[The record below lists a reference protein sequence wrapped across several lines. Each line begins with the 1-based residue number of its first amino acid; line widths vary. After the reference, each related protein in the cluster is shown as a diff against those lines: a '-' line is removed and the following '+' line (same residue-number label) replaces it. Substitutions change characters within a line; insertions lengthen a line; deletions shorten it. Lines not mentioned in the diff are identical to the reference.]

1 MNFPCHCVVFGRTS
15 KRDLPDVLPKLF
27 IKFSKDIAG
36 GMSYLS
42 KKNFIHRDL
51 AARNIL
57 LTQDLTCKASTKLY
71 SECTFNFPLWQQSSV
86 EYLKCLMI
94 IIYMTVILLH

>member
-1 MNFPCHCVVFGRTS
+1 MS
-15 KRDLPDVLPKLF
+15 KRDLPDVVPKLF

-57 LTQDLTCKASTKLY
+57 LTHDLTCK
-71 SECTFNFPLWQQSSV
+71 V
-86 EYLKCLMI
+86 
-94 IIYMTVILLH
+94 

>member
-1 MNFPCHCVVFGRTS
+1 LACRNS
-15 KRDLPDVLPKLF
+15 KRDLPDILPKLF
-27 IKFSKDIAG
+27 IKLSKDIAG

-57 LTQDLTCKASTKLY
+57 LTQDLTCKASVNNTSNLPPPP
-71 SECTFNFPLWQQSSV
+71 FGNI
-86 EYLKCLMI
+86 YL
-94 IIYMTVILLH
+94 

>member
-1 MNFPCHCVVFGRTS
+1 MGNSFNSMHFKLLGRLS
-15 KRDLPDVLPKLF
+15 KREIPDVLPSLF

-57 LTQDLTCKASTKLY
+57 LSQDLTCKVQLIT
-71 SECTFNFPLWQQSSV
+71 
-86 EYLKCLMI
+86 I
-94 IIYMTVILLH
+94 IL